1 MKTRNR
7 SDQGLP
13 FDPVGGGDGGGC
25 HSYLTGTGC
34 WRKAT
39 HFRFLRPDE
48 THDDWDAVNWSCRC
62 YSPQSQ
68 EGSQCLSSRE

>member
-7 SDQGLP
+7 SDQDLP
-13 FDPVGGGDGGGC
+13 CDPEGDGDDGGC
-25 HSYLTGTGC
+25 HSYLTGTDC

-39 HFRFLRPDE
+39 HFRFLRPDG
-48 THDDWDAVNWSCRC
+48 TRGGWDAVNWSCRC

-68 EGSQCLSSRE
+68 EGSQYLSSLE